1 MFALGPNRKGTIEN
15 EQKKQK
21 QIDSCAQVVFPTF
34 AMIETVIHIC
44 LCPFILDKTFPTRNA
59 HFAHF
64 YVLLADNDRN

>member
-34 AMIETVIHIC
+34 AMIETVIHI
-44 LCPFILDKTFPTRNA
+44 LFMSIYSR
-59 HFAHF
+59 
-64 YVLLADNDRN
+64 